1 MSQTRLSRLHKA
13 TALVPVA
20 LLSCAWTASLA
31 TASAETTDQVGTEGL
46 VPTLAVQEPASVSMP
61 DEYISAVPA
70 QDIATA
76 ASAAGIPEN
85 ALAAYQ
91 RAATVLAGA
100 DPACGLDWTLLAAIG
115 RVESNHGR
123 FGGNV
128 LDASGVA
135 TPGIFG
141 IPLDGTSGTALITDT
156 DAGQYDAD
164 PVFDRAVGPMQFIP
178 TTWSV
183 VGVDGDG
190 DGLRNPQDIDDAAL
204 ATGVYLCSGT
214 ESLTT
219 TEGLHDAIFRYNN
232 SEDYVSLVLAIMG
245 AYGTGNYTAV
255 PNYAATEINWSGAF
269 DEAVFEPS
277 KPGNHGGKGNGSTD
291 GSGAGDGG
299 SGSDGTG
306 TGPTDDPKDPVKEVV
321 ETVTGLPGTVGE
333 VVTELDK
340 ATAYCTE
347 QLTSNDLDVA
357 GNLPSCIDAYLEGGA
372 NAVDALLGDLLD
384 LLGLGGLLP

>member
-46 VPTLAVQEPASVSMP
+46 VPELAVQEPASVSMP
-61 DEYISAVPA
+61 DEYISSVPA

-141 IPLDGTSGTALITDT
+141 IPLDGTSGTALISDT
-156 DAGQYDAD
+156 DAGQYDGD

-178 TTWSV
+178 TTWSI

-219 TEGLHDAIFRYNN
+219 AEGLHDAIFRYNN

-245 AYGTGNYTAV
+245 AYGAGDYTAV

-277 KPGNHGGKGNGSTD
+277 KPGHHGGNGNGST
-291 GSGAGDGG
+291 GG
-299 SGSDGTG
+299 SGGGIGGGDGDGTG
-306 TGPTDDPKDPVKEVV
+306 TTDDPKDPVKEVV

-347 QLTSNDLDVA
+347 QLTSNDLDVTD
-357 GNLPSCIDAYLEGGA
+357 NLQSCIDAYLEGGTQ
-372 NAVDALLGDLLD
+372 AVDALLGDLLD
-384 LLGLGGLLP
+384 LLGLGSLLP